1 MQFKHNLVTDDVRL
15 RQILKNSRRIAVL
28 GIKTDARLDAPA
40 HSVPR
45 YLQAHGYVI
54 LPVPVNQ
61 PDATHILGQ
70 PCFMK
75 LADIPGG
82 ADVVQVFRK
91 PVDIPAH
98 LEDLLAIRPRVV
110 WFQQGIREDAVARTL
125 AEADILVVQ
134 DHCMKVDHA
143 RLHAAT

>member
-1 MQFKHNLVTDDVRL
+1 LQFKHNLVTDDVRL

-61 PDATHILGQ
+61 PDATN
-70 PCFMK
+70 MK